1 MIDQTNTEL
10 VQYGLDTGLV
20 APEDKLQAMVNAAVA
35 TVAGT
40 GGISRAELESIINS
54 AVLRIVAALSQ
65 MGFYLDGELM
75 AKAVKK
81 AQENLDMRYNPVRV
95 I

>member
-1 MIDQTNTEL
+1 
-10 VQYGLDTGLV
+10 
-20 APEDKLQAMVNAAVA
+20 
-35 TVAGT
+35 
-40 GGISRAELESIINS
+40 
-54 AVLRIVAALSQ
+54 